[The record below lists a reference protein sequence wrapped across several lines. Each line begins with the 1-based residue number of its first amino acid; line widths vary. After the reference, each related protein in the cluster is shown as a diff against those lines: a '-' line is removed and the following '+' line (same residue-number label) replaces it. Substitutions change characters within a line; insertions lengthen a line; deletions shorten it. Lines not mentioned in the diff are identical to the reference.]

1 MSKTFNIAM
10 PEELAEQIDEQARRQ
25 GSNRSDFI
33 RAAVREQ
40 LEQLQ
45 RWQTLTREARQNYTG
60 SRLTEQEVADT
71 VRAHRDEHS

>member
-1 MSKTFNIAM
+1 MSNTFNISM

-33 RAAVREQ
+33 RAAVRKQ
-40 LEQLQ
+40 LDQLQ

-60 SRLTEQEVADT
+60 PRLTEQEVADT
-71 VRAHRDEHS
+71 VRVQRDEHS